1 MARNT
6 PYILA
11 RLCKVYARKIK
22 CHGPQLM
29 VHLMMLW
36 LRMGSIRHASP
47 KEVTF

>member
-6 PYILA
+6 PYFLA

-29 VHLMMLW
+29 VHLIMLW
-36 LRMGSIRHASP
+36 LGMGSIRHDFP
-47 KEVTF
+47 KEATF